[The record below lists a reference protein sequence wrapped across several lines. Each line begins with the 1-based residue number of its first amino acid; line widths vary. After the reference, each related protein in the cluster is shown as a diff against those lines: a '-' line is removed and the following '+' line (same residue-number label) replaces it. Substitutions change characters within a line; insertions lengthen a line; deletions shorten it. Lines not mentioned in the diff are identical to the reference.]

1 MSSFRLRSPKGALV
15 KNTFM
20 LALLQLSTYILG
32 LIAVPYETRILT
44 PNVYGI
50 LGVATAVMV
59 YFQLIID
66 FGFLLSAT
74 ADVACRREHP
84 DELRRILTTVTLAK
98 LLLAAVSCVILLLL
112 CQFIPAWKGKTG
124 LFLLFFLSTVL
135 TSLMPDYLYRG
146 LEQMT
151 AITIRTVAI
160 RAFFTGAIF
169 IFLKGPEDLYVVP
182 LLNIIGNGCAMILA
196 YLDLAH
202 RFGLRFCR
210 VSLREVGHALR
221 RSSVFFYSRIAT
233 TAYTS
238 LNTIILDLSSAGGLV
253 TGYYTAADKLI
264 TTGKN
269 CLSPISDS
277 LYPYMA
283 KHRDFKLV
291 RKVLLLAMPPILLFC
306 TACFIWAEPLCC
318 FLLGDEYGPA
328 GQVLRAMLPVGI
340 ITLPNYILGFPTL
353 GAMGLNQYANYS
365 VIFGSIVQAVN
376 LLLLYFSGHMN
387 MVTLALL
394 VSLAEASILIF
405 RICVIWKHRDKL
417 QTKEAQSHESA

>member
-1 MSSFRLRSPKGALV
+1 MFRFRLRSAKGALV

-20 LALLQLSTYILG
+20 LALLQLSTYALG

-44 PNVYGI
+44 PGVYGV

-74 ADVACRREHP
+74 ADVSRKRDDPEA
-84 DELRRILTTVTLAK
+84 LRHILTTVTLAK
-98 LLLAAVSCVILLLL
+98 LLLAAVSGLILLLL
-112 CQFIPAWKGKTG
+112 CQLVPAWQGKTG
-124 LFLLFFLSTVL
+124 LFSLFFFSTVF

-146 LEQMT
+146 MEQMT

-160 RAFFTGAIF
+160 RAFFTAAIF
-169 IFLKGPEDLYVVP
+169 LFLKGPEDLYVVP
-182 LLNIIGNGCAMILA
+182 LLNIIGNGVAMLLA
-196 YLDLAH
+196 YVDLAK
-202 RFGLRFCR
+202 RFGLRFCA
-210 VSLREVGHALR
+210 VSLREVGQALR

-238 LNTIILDLSSAGGLV
+238 LNTIILDLSSAGGLA

-269 CLSPISDS
+269 CISPISDS

-291 RKVLLLAMPPILLFC
+291 RRVLLLAMPPIAVFC
-306 TACFIWAEPLCC
+306 VCCFIWAEPLCR
-318 FLLGDEYGPA
+318 FLLGAEYGPA
-328 GQVLRAMLPVGI
+328 GAVLRAMLPVGL

-365 VIFGSIVQAVN
+365 VIFGSAVQAAN
-376 LLLLYFSGHMN
+376 LLLLYFSGYMN

-394 VSLAEASILIF
+394 VSLAEASILVF
-405 RICVIWKHRDKL
+405 RICVIWKHRDRL
-417 QTKEAQSHESA
+417 SGKEGHPDGLS